1 MDAMTGLLDGP
12 RARGAFLLRALFAPP
27 FSIRIEDGAALTVVV
42 LTRGS
47 VVFTSGDGPVALSAG
62 DVLMISGP
70 APYVL
75 ADSATTPDDI
85 RILPGQICL
94 DPAGHLVEQSVALGT
109 RTWRN
114 SATGT
119 TVMLIGTYQ
128 DRTEVG
134 ARVLSRLPAGVVLR
148 QLDSPLVPLLATEI
162 IENAPGQAAVLDRL
176 LDLLVLTCLRQVFAA
191 SADRA
196 PRWYAAQDEP
206 VIGEAIRLLQQQPA
220 HPWTVAT
227 LASACGVSRAVLAR
241 RFNESVGE
249 PPMTFLTGW
258 RIALAADL
266 LTSPNATLAS
276 VARRVGYSTPFAL
289 STAFKRIY
297 RVSPAQ
303 YRSTA
308 AVQGS

>member
-1 MDAMTGLLDGP
+1 M
-12 RARGAFLLRALFAPP
+12 
-27 FSIRIEDGAALTVVV
+27 
-42 LTRGS
+42 
-47 VVFTSGDGPVALSAG
+47 
-62 DVLMISGP
+62 
-70 APYVL
+70 
-75 ADSATTPDDI
+75 
-85 RILPGQICL
+85 
-94 DPAGHLVEQSVALGT
+94 
-109 RTWRN
+109 
-114 SATGT
+114 
-119 TVMLIGTYQ
+119 
-128 DRTEVG
+128 
-134 ARVLSRLPAGVVLR
+134 
-148 QLDSPLVPLLATEI
+148 
-162 IENAPGQAAVLDRL
+162 LDRL

-308 AVQGS
+308 AVQGI

>member
-109 RTWRN
+109 RTWGN

>member
-47 VVFTSGDGPVALSAG
+47 VVFTSGDGPVTLSAG

-85 RILPGQICL
+85 RILPGQVCL
-94 DPAGHLVEQSVALGT
+94 DPAGHLVEQSMALGT
-109 RTWRN
+109 RTWGN

-241 RFNESVGE
+241 RFNECVGE

>member
-94 DPAGHLVEQSVALGT
+94 DPAGHLVEQSMALGT
-109 RTWRN
+109 RTWGN

>member
-94 DPAGHLVEQSVALGT
+94 DPAGHLVEQSMALGT
-109 RTWRN
+109 RTWGN

-134 ARVLSRLPAGVVLR
+134 ARVLSRLPACVVLR

-227 LASACGVSRAVLAR
+227 LASAYGVSRAVLAR